1 MKKGTSKLPLVMGV
15 IGGILAIPL
24 SVCSGACAAGLTA
37 TTEAIDSTTA
47 ANIIMW
53 LGIVGGLLG
62 IIGGIF
68 GKPLPTPSG
77 ILLSIGVVFLAVS
90 SIPNIVLQVKT
101 APALDAVGEISSTVS
116 GIQRIVVVINILQ
129 IICVVLLLLGAVIA
143 FTQKKEELPAKVTTG

>member
-24 SVCSGACAAGLTA
+24 AVCSGACAAGLTA

-47 ANIIMW
+47 RNIIMG
-53 LGIVGGLLG
+53 LGIIGGLLG
-62 IIGGIF
+62 IIGGILS
-68 GKPLPTPSG
+68 KPLPIPSG

-90 SIPNIVLQVKT
+90 SIPNIVLQVKM
-101 APALDAVGEISSTVS
+101 APALDAVGSVTNVVG

-129 IICVVLLLLGAVIA
+129 IICVILLLLGALIS
-143 FTQKKEELPAKVTTG
+143 FTQKKEELSAKVTTG